1 MSSDADYEPV
11 TGNGKE
17 KAEED
22 AKETKSDEAEL
33 KSDVDLLEKRDT
45 KVETENKKPSAVK
58 EAVIDKELLQVCLQK
73 L

>member
-22 AKETKSDEAEL
+22 AKE
-33 KSDVDLLEKRDT
+33 RQ
-45 KVETENKKPSAVK
+45 KVMRQS
-58 EAVIDKELLQVCLQK
+58 
-73 L
+73 